1 MNASPFDNSFSING
15 SMSWLIQ
22 GPPDSR
28 SQSGM
33 KCPST
38 QIGVPTDVAN
48 DMHKEK
54 GNYLADGRA
63 AERGFHETQNSKA
76 VLYMTARAF
85 L

>member
-1 MNASPFDNSFSING
+1 
-15 SMSWLIQ
+15 
-22 GPPDSR
+22 
-28 SQSGM
+28 M